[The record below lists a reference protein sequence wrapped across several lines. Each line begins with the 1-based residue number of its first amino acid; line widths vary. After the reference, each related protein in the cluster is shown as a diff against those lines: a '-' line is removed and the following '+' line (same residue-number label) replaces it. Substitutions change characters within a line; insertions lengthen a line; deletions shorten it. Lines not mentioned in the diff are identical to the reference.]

1 MIYIDSNVFIFAALN
16 NEELGDNARLLL
28 EDVEKGNIEA
38 LTSALTFDEV
48 IWIVKK
54 NRNFEDA
61 ISICKAFL
69 NMPGLHLVG
78 VNQDLLAIA
87 ISIMRKYKTDPRDSI
102 HAATA
107 ITQKTNIIISED
119 TDFNKIKELER
130 KSVMEFKM
138 P

>member
-16 NEELGDNARLLL
+16 NEELGDSARLIL
-28 EDVEKGNIEA
+28 EEVENGNMGA
-38 LTSALTFDEV
+38 LTSVLTFDEV

-61 ISICKAFL
+61 ISIGEAFL
-69 NMPGLHLVG
+69 NMPGLHLVD
-78 VNQDLLAIA
+78 VNQDLLAIS

-107 ITQKTNIIISED
+107 VTQKANIIISED

-130 KSVMEFKM
+130 KSIIEFKM
-138 P
+138 Q

>member
-1 MIYIDSNVFIFAALN
+1 MGSV
-16 NEELGDNARLLL
+16 GLLL

-38 LTSALTFDEV
+38 LTSALTFDEA

-69 NMPGLHLVG
+69 NMSGLHLVD